1 MAKRHNAKLCPLA
14 IGERIINALAAGDSK
29 RAIARA
35 LGVSN
40 NTVTAIAE
48 QEWHQVKARKARI
61 AAQAERAATSAFDR
75 INNKL
80 DSPDD
85 IPLNILVPVAGVSVD
100 KFIALR
106 GDPSFVAK
114 IEPFPAATSSKPTLN
129 SHVRS
134 QNAQQQLKPSNPPPL
149 NWLCQTVRRVR
160 IPKRGDPS
168 SKQQESD

>member
-14 IGERIINALAAGDSK
+14 IRERIVNALAAGDSK

-114 IEPFPAATSSKPTLN
+114 IELPGGNIFQAYAELTRAISERAATVKAEQSSTAQLALPN
-129 SHVRS
+129 GEARS
-134 QNAQQQLKPSNPPPL
+134 DS
-149 NWLCQTVRRVR
+149 
-160 IPKRGDPS
+160 
-168 SKQQESD
+168 